1 MNIDLLKPEY
11 SAHMLYFLHRLDAEA
26 IYMNYRPGERSRIVK
41 DFRSH
46 VRSIKNNCII
56 AVAWNIPEGLES
68 VDWRII
74 GYVSIYG
81 GRQTRNAHVGNLAC
95 GVLLD
100 WCGHGVADRLFDYA
114 FSEAKK
120 RGIRI
125 IELSVVKEN
134 KIAYNKYIQWGFRVC
149 GVRHNTFMM
158 DDGTYHD
165 ELFMTRALYG

>member
-74 GYVSIYG
+74 G
-81 GRQTRNAHVGNLAC
+81 L
-95 GVLLD
+95 
-100 WCGHGVADRLFDYA
+100 WCFIGL
-114 FSEAKK
+114 
-120 RGIRI
+120 
-125 IELSVVKEN
+125 
-134 KIAYNKYIQWGFRVC
+134 
-149 GVRHNTFMM
+149 VRS
-158 DDGTYHD
+158 
-165 ELFMTRALYG
+165 RSC